1 MKRTFQRVL
10 FDGREPFQI
19 CFLTTVAANVFI
31 GAEFNTSID
40 RRTGIH
46 ASFLKSGRLGHP
58 TNRVNNL
65 LKIHSLQAVRRE
77 ARRLDTPKVGRYHS
91 RFRFQHGT
99 SPSVM
104 FESLSDKLKR
114 TLKNLRGEGVLTKEH
129 VDAALREIRL
139 ALLEADVNYK
149 VAKDFIASVQQKAE
163 GQQVWQEL
171 KPSEQVVKIV
181 FDELVELLGGQ
192 SSRLVFTKQL
202 PNTVMVVGLQGSGK
216 TTSTGKIARWLAKNQ
231 ERKPLLLSVDVYRP
245 AAREQLKVI
254 AKATGQQIFEYP
266 ESNDPLTLVREA
278 QRHAQQTGFDTLLID
293 TAGRLHIDDE
303 LMEELVQIK
312 NETRPVE
319 ILFVADAMTGQDAV
333 RSAEEFHR
341 RVGITGVIL
350 TKMDGDARGGA
361 ALSIKQVTGQPVKFV
376 GVGERY
382 DALEPFYPDRV
393 AQRILGMGDVLSL
406 IEEVQAKVDQDEAEE
421 QLKKLQ
427 KNEFTLDDFRSQL
440 RQVKKLGSFSKIMK
454 LLPDQLLGGMGMPQL
469 NEEQSAMME
478 KELKRTE
485 AIIDSMTWEERN
497 DHRILNANRRR
508 RIARGSGTN
517 VAAVNQLIKQYV
529 EMRQM
534 MRQLSS
540 SGLFGGGGLKSKML
554 RKMTG
559 MPDMAGFS
567 GDDGELPQLPSGPF
581 GQASPAGPSKK
592 KHKKKRKKR
601 RR

>member
-1 MKRTFQRVL
+1 
-10 FDGREPFQI
+10 
-19 CFLTTVAANVFI
+19 
-31 GAEFNTSID
+31 
-40 RRTGIH
+40 
-46 ASFLKSGRLGHP
+46 
-58 TNRVNNL
+58 
-65 LKIHSLQAVRRE
+65 
-77 ARRLDTPKVGRYHS
+77 
-91 RFRFQHGT
+91 
-99 SPSVM
+99 M

-149 VAKDFIASVQQKAE
+149 VAKDFISSVQQKAE

-192 SSRLVFTKQL
+192 SSRLVFTKQI

-216 TTSTGKIARWLAKNQ
+216 TTSTGKIARWLAANQ
-231 ERKPLLLSVDVYRP
+231 DRKPLLLSVDVYRP

-266 ESNDPLTLVREA
+266 QSDDPLTLVREA
-278 QRHAQQTGFDTLLID
+278 FRHAQQTGYDTLLID

-303 LMEELVQIK
+303 LMEELVRIK
-312 NETRPVE
+312 GDTRPVE
-319 ILFVADAMTGQDAV
+319 VLFVAAAMTGQDAV

-341 RVGITGVIL
+341 RVGITGVVL

-376 GVGERY
+376 GGGEKY

-406 IEEVQAKVDQDEAEE
+406 IEQVQDKIDQDDAEA

-427 KNEFTLDDFRSQL
+427 KNQFTLDDFRGQL
-440 RQVKKLGSFSKIMK
+440 RQVKKLGSFSKILK
-454 LLPDQLLGGMGMPQL
+454 LLPDQLLGGVGMPDL
-469 NEEQSAMME
+469 TDEQSEMME

-485 AIIDSMTWEERN
+485 AIIDSMTRAERVN
-497 DHRILNANRRR
+497 HLILNANRRR
-508 RIARGSGTN
+508 RIARGSGTT
-517 VAAVNQLIKQYV
+517 VQQVNALIKQYT
-529 EMRQM
+529 EMRRM
-534 MRQLSS
+534 MQQLSS
-540 SGLFGGGGLKSKML
+540 SGMFGGGGLGGKMM
-554 RKMTG
+554 RRMTG
-559 MPDMAGFS
+559 MPNMDFGNGDPMMAG
-567 GDDGELPQLPSGPF
+567 LPAAPSR
-581 GQASPAGPSKK
+581 KK
-592 KHKKKRKKR
+592 KKKKKR

>member
-1 MKRTFQRVL
+1 
-10 FDGREPFQI
+10 
-19 CFLTTVAANVFI
+19 
-31 GAEFNTSID
+31 
-40 RRTGIH
+40 
-46 ASFLKSGRLGHP
+46 
-58 TNRVNNL
+58 
-65 LKIHSLQAVRRE
+65 
-77 ARRLDTPKVGRYHS
+77 
-91 RFRFQHGT
+91 
-99 SPSVM
+99 M

-129 VDAALREIRL
+129 VEAALREIRL

-149 VAKDFIASVQQKAE
+149 VAKDFIASVKEKAE

-181 FDELVELLGGQ
+181 FDELVNLLGGQ
-192 SSRLVFTKQL
+192 SSRLVFTKQV
-202 PNTVMVVGLQGSGK
+202 PNAVMIVGLQGSGK
-216 TTSTGKIARWLAKNQ
+216 TTSTGKIARWLSANQ
-231 ERKPLLLSVDVYRP
+231 DRKPLLLSVDVYRP

-254 AKATGQQIFEYP
+254 ARATGQQIFEQP
-266 ESNDPLTLVREA
+266 ETNDPLTLVREA
-278 QRHAQQTGFDTLLID
+278 YKHAQQTGFDTLMID
-293 TAGRLHIDDE
+293 TAGRLHIDDQ

-312 NETRPVE
+312 NETHPVE

-406 IEEVQAKVDQDEAEE
+406 IEEVQSKVDQDEAEE

-469 NEEQSAMME
+469 NDEQSKMME
-478 KELKRTE
+478 QELKRTE
-485 AIIDSMTWEERN
+485 AIIDSMTWTERN

-517 VAAVNQLIKQYV
+517 VAQVNNLIKQYV

-567 GDDGELPQLPSGPF
+567 GDMDEMPAMPSLPS
-581 GQASPAGPSKK
+581 AGPSRKK
-592 KHKKKRKKR
+592 LKKKRKKKR
-601 RR
+601 R

>member
-1 MKRTFQRVL
+1 
-10 FDGREPFQI
+10 
-19 CFLTTVAANVFI
+19 
-31 GAEFNTSID
+31 
-40 RRTGIH
+40 
-46 ASFLKSGRLGHP
+46 
-58 TNRVNNL
+58 
-65 LKIHSLQAVRRE
+65 
-77 ARRLDTPKVGRYHS
+77 
-91 RFRFQHGT
+91 
-99 SPSVM
+99 M

-149 VAKDFIASVQQKAE
+149 VAKDFIASVKENAE

-181 FDELVELLGGQ
+181 YDELVDMLGGQ
-192 SSRLVFTKQL
+192 SSRLVFTRQI
-202 PNTVMVVGLQGSGK
+202 PNVVMIVGLQGAGK
-216 TTSTGKIARWLAKNQ
+216 TTSAGKIARWLATNQ
-231 ERKPLLLSVDVYRP
+231 DRKPLLLSVDVYRQ

-254 AKATGQQIFEYP
+254 AKATGQQIFEQA
-266 ESNDPLTLVREA
+266 ETNDPLTLVRGGVK
-278 QRHAQQTGFDTLLID
+278 HAQQTGFDTLLID
-293 TAGRLHIDDE
+293 TAGRLHIDEE
-303 LMEELVQIK
+303 LMTELVNIK
-312 NETRPVE
+312 SETHPVE

-341 RVGITGVIL
+341 RVGITGVVL

-361 ALSIKQVTGQPVKFV
+361 ALSIKQVIGQPVKFV
-376 GVGERY
+376 GVGEKY

-406 IEEVQAKVDQDEAEE
+406 IEEVQSKVDQSEAEE

-454 LLPDQLLGGMGMPQL
+454 LLPDQLLGGFGMPQL
-469 NEEQSAMME
+469 DDEQSKLME
-478 KELKRTE
+478 QELKRTE

-508 RIARGSGTN
+508 RIARGSGTSVAN
-517 VAAVNQLIKQYV
+517 VYQLIKQST

-534 MRQLSS
+534 MRQLTS
-540 SGLFGGGGLKSKML
+540 SGLFGGGGLKGRMM
-554 RKMTG
+554 RR
-559 MPDMAGFS
+559 MAGVPELGGI
-567 GDDGELPQLPSGPF
+567 GDNGDELKSLP
-581 GQASPAGPSKK
+581 AAPSRKK
-592 KHKKKRKKR
+592 VKKKRKKR
-601 RR
+601 KR